1 MCSRGVWFGFVS
13 ILTAGRPKLDAD
25 GSLGGPRTWRR
36 SSNRGEYR
44 RKGRLKQDAG
54 SFCDCERWPGQVG
67 TKRMTSRTL
76 SALPS
81 LCKQD
86 YITGQLDGRLL
97 YQDGFRFR
105 TASYVRTTRPSSEAP
120 LRVPQQQRGVRIGW
134 PGTVSVGAS
143 ATRRRGQSPE
153 QSMMSRGIR
162 SHGLSESALE
172 EGEGRREGDIFA
184 RNGIYTYVRRRFA
197 AMERIG

>member
-1 MCSRGVWFGFVS
+1 M
-13 ILTAGRPKLDAD
+13 
-25 GSLGGPRTWRR
+25 
-36 SSNRGEYR
+36 
-44 RKGRLKQDAG
+44 
-54 SFCDCERWPGQVG
+54 G

-86 YITGQLDGRLL
+86 YWTARRATAVS
-97 YQDGFRFR
+97 GFRFR
-105 TASYVRTTRPSSEAP
+105 TDSYVRTTRPSSKAP
-120 LRVPQQQRGVRIGW
+120 LRLRVPRQQRGVRIGW

-143 ATRRRGQSPE
+143 ATRRREQSPE
-153 QSMMSRGIR
+153 QSTMSRGIR

-184 RNGIYTYVRRRFA
+184 RNGIYTHTYGCLICRKRKTLN
-197 AMERIG
+197 RIMLHANRPCHGCTVDF